1 MRKLNHYYF
10 YIYAPITI
18 VVLGII
24 LFFNPIMNTIRGNPH
39 PHINYLIF
47 LLIPAGMAM
56 MARQIHRMNSEC
68 ELITRFYLN
77 NREQKISNEQLL
89 QGFGDKRGDSF
100 PVLEI
105 VSECYGAAVSSVQ
118 LAAVEAELERFQ
130 SKQNRRMNAPQFLG
144 GMMVGL
150 GLLGTFIGLLGA
162 LDEIGKLIGSF
173 STINSADPSA
183 AIRGLVEHLTAP
195 MQAMGVAF
203 SASLFGVLGSLI
215 MGVLLV
221 SVKNCSA
228 ELVSILRSRVA
239 IMVDFGTGE
248 IDDKKLDQLNQALAK
263 VSEQSPVLALLVQSL
278 AASEGRTRD
287 LISAMLNLTSKVEM
301 QEAKSMSLLAQMEKS
316 YASDSLVAQGL
327 QAMTQALPVITEEM
341 KNQVKDSQKIG
352 LTLSALGETQR
363 QQVEMMSTHL
373 MRVEGQQKQSEVMV
387 SRLMEVVQL
396 QMKEMI
402 ASQNGYHDAQ
412 RASHHVTAAE
422 TVSIMQELVITQR
435 DAAGEAAMRQ
445 RTANDQLVK
454 SLGDVIKA
462 LDVQMQLMSQS
473 NNRLELLLM
482 RPTN

>member
-1 MRKLNHYYF
+1 
-10 YIYAPITI
+10 
-18 VVLGII
+18 
-24 LFFNPIMNTIRGNPH
+24 MNTVRGNPH

-47 LLIPAGMAM
+47 ILIPAGMFM
-56 MARQIHRMNSEC
+56 MAAQIHRMNNERN
-68 ELITRFYLN
+68 LIAAFFLN
-77 NREQKISNEQLL
+77 NRQQNEPNKRLL
-89 QGFGDKRGDSF
+89 ETFGHKRWDSL

-105 VSECYGAAVSSVQ
+105 VSECLGQPVSSVQ

-173 STINSADPSA
+173 ATVNSSDPSA

-228 ELVSILRSRVA
+228 ELISILRSRVA

-248 IDDKKLDQLNQALAK
+248 INNKNVDQLNQALANIA
-263 VSEQSPVLALLVQSL
+263 EQSPVLALLTQSL

-287 LISAMLNLTSKVEM
+287 LISVMLNLTSKVEM

-316 YASDSLVAQGL
+316 HAVDSLVTQSL
-327 QAMTQALPVITEEM
+327 RAMTQALPTITEEL

-352 LTLSALGETQR
+352 LTLSAFGETQR
-363 QQVEMMSTHL
+363 QHIEIMNTHL
-373 MRVEGQQKQSEVMV
+373 TRLESQQKQSEAMT
-387 SRLMEVVQL
+387 SRMMEVVQL

-402 ASQNGYHDAQ
+402 ASQNDYYDAE
-412 RASHHVTAAE
+412 RASHHAVVAE
-422 TVSIMQELVITQR
+422 TVSIMQELVATQR
-435 DAAGEAAMRQ
+435 DATSEAALRQ
-445 RTANDQLVK
+445 RTANDQLVG
-454 SLGDVIKA
+454 LLCDVTKA
-462 LDVQMQLMSQS
+462 LDVQMQAMSQS

-482 RPTN
+482 RPPN